1 MTLHPKILN
10 FWEMYITFTV
20 NWLVLFMASWVVLIG
35 QWILQAVLKSVYQA
49 VSKISGASEL
59 PNMCF

>member
-1 MTLHPKILN
+1 
-10 FWEMYITFTV
+10 
-20 NWLVLFMASWVVLIG
+20 MASWVVLIG